1 MLFRRRII
9 QLGLI
14 SFPAI
19 HPIARAPA
27 ANRDT
32 NDSELA
38 SPPTRPFAAELPV
51 MPIAQSVPSL
61 DPPSQPDPVSGEAPR
76 ASHQRWHDFL
86 PKMFYDIHQMEAQHS
101 FHPDLPLNTIWGFN
115 GIFPGPTFHAR
126 YGEPIVVRFH
136 NDLPTNHVGFGIPQT
151 TTHLHNGHTP
161 SESDGFPA
169 DFFDSGLFKDN
180 HYPNTLAGGDPRET
194 LGTLWY
200 HDHRVDF
207 TAQNSYRGLVGFYLL
222 FDDQDSGDELD
233 HNPRAF
239 RLPSGEFDIPL
250 VFADKRF
257 TRDGELLFNP
267 FNLEGFI
274 GDKFTVNGVIQPF
287 LKVAGRKYRF
297 RLLDVGPSRFYEFF
311 LSSGQPFALIANDGN
326 LLPAPLTVPSVRLG
340 VANRMDVIIDFS
352 KYKLGD
358 KLFLENRLVQEDGTG
373 PTGELRNPGTQIL
386 RFDVDRDAPDHSQ
399 VPSTLRPL
407 PDIDLSQVVRTR
419 RWVFGDDNGGWTING
434 KFFNVNEVRAAA
446 KQGTAEIGVLKNDGG
461 GRSHPIHI
469 HFEEFQI
476 LSRNG
481 QPPPPHEVSRK
492 DVVILGPDDEVRVF
506 IRFRDFLGRYPMHCH
521 NIVHEDHSMMLRWDV
536 VP

>member
-1 MLFRRRII
+1 M
-9 QLGLI
+9 
-14 SFPAI
+14 
-19 HPIARAPA
+19 
-27 ANRDT
+27 
-32 NDSELA
+32 
-38 SPPTRPFAAELPV
+38 
-51 MPIAQSVPSL
+51 
-61 DPPSQPDPVSGEAPR
+61 
-76 ASHQRWHDFL
+76 
-86 PKMFYDIHQMEAQHS
+86 
-101 FHPDLPLNTIWGFN
+101 
-115 GIFPGPTFHAR
+115 
-126 YGEPIVVRFH
+126 
-136 NDLPTNHVGFGIPQT
+136 
-151 TTHLHNGHTP
+151 
-161 SESDGFPA
+161 
-169 DFFDSGLFKDN
+169 
-180 HYPNTLAGGDPRET
+180 
-194 LGTLWY
+194 
-200 HDHRVDF
+200 
-207 TAQNSYRGLVGFYLL
+207 
-222 FDDQDSGDELD
+222 
-233 HNPRAF
+233 
-239 RLPSGEFDIPL
+239 
-250 VFADKRF
+250 
-257 TRDGELLFNP
+257 
-267 FNLEGFI
+267 
-274 GDKFTVNGVIQPF
+274 IQPF

-352 KYKLGD
+352 KYKIGG
-358 KLFLENRLVQEDGTG
+358 KLFLENRLVQEDGAD

-506 IRFRDFLGRYPMHCH
+506 FRFRDFLGRYPMHCH